1 LRRYIEANEFPL
13 MGDWYGVTY
22 NKSALSEI
30 TYRGLKKR
38 DEKNYHRNVCLLTCL
53 LKRTVWMQTCTSK

>member
-30 TYRGLKKR
+30 SYRGLKKR
-38 DEKNYHRNVCLLTCL
+38 EREKLSQECVPLDLP
-53 LKRTVWMQTCTSK
+53 SKENRMDADLYI